1 MYKILI
7 RRLTRSSGKILLG
20 LMPVFLFGS
29 FELQASS
36 LSEIAYPLLHNLDV
50 SVSGTISDESGDPL
64 PGATITVLGTSQGT
78 VSDLDGKFSI
88 TVPDGATLVFSYIG
102 YKTQSIAVGAQSTID
117 VQLLQDE
124 SSLSEVLVV
133 GYGTQ
138 EKKDVTGA
146 VSSVKGAAIQNLP
159 VSGASQALQGRA
171 AGVNVVRNGGA
182 PGNQGSIRIRGTGTL
197 NNAEPLII
205 IDGVPAGNLND
216 VNPNDIASI
225 EVLKDA
231 SASAIYGTRAA
242 NGVVIVTTK
251 RGDFDQPLQFSVNGY
266 TGVSNSIK
274 TIDVLDAPTLAQL
287 KRERYTNDG
296 IAMNPI
302 WENPAYQ
309 TQRTDWQ
316 NELLGQGTTQNV
328 DLTLTGGNKNSSF
341 MVSGGYFEEKGMI
354 RNSGFRRL
362 SFRINSDHKIN
373 DRFKIGQNLQL
384 ISINE
389 IAPNTLSAQTG
400 VLWSAIRF
408 HPGLPVQNP
417 DGSYSSSQIS
427 GEFGDINNPI
437 FTQDTQ
443 DSKNTTH
450 KVLGNFNAE
459 YKIIEGLKIRANF
472 GLEGYVSDGYNF
484 NIKINDQIR
493 ASPRNSLSRNY
504 GEGYSVLSEYF
515 LSYDKTF
522 LDLHTI
528 NFVGGYTTQT
538 FNFEGFNAGK
548 LDFIDESF
556 DQRFLDVGQ
565 TLNSIGGGKS
575 YDALASY
582 FGRVAYNYDER
593 YLLTATIRSDGS
605 SKFAE
610 GNKWGYFPAFS
621 LGWRISEEDFFS
633 NVGFISN
640 LKLTGGWGS
649 LGNQNVPGLQYLALI
664 SSGRRYS
671 FGGNQTVGAAQSRVP
686 NLGITWES
694 AQMTNIGL
702 DIGLLENRLLANI
715 NYFIKDTKDMLI
727 APPTIGSIGTAQI
740 PNQNLGELRNQG
752 LEIELSYRK
761 TAGQFSYNISGNAA
775 FIRNEV
781 TKLVDGNF
789 IGSQLYGRS
798 SQEISRTYEGYPIA
812 SFYGWRTD
820 GLYQTNEEIQNDPN
834 IAADQRRANGLIQP
848 GDVKFL
854 DLNGDQV
861 IDAQDR
867 EIIGN
872 PHPKVVYGLNGE
884 FGYKNVDISLFF
896 LGNAGFDI
904 YNADRMQGI
913 DPTYPFNLYAETAD
927 RWTGPNT
934 SNEIPRMTT
943 KRDNLNHR
951 TSDLFLE
958 RGDFLRLKNVVVGYT
973 LPTTLTQ
980 RYGVTRARF
989 YLTGQN
995 IFLLT
1000 KYSGMDPE
1008 LGYINNNLQLNVD
1021 YAQYPQA
1028 RTWTFGTTITF

>member
-1 MYKILI
+1 MYPNKFRSLFGLSYKIM
-7 RRLTRSSGKILLG
+7 LG
-20 LMPVFLFGS
+20 LAPFLFIGS
-29 FELQASS
+29 LPIHATSIPEKPFTITTVDA
-36 LSEIAYPLLHNLDV
+36 
-50 SVSGTISDESGDPL
+50 SVSGTVTDENGDPL

-78 VSDLDGKFSI
+78 VSDLDGKFSLS
-88 TVPDGATLVFSYIG
+88 VPDGATLVISFIG
-102 YKTQSIAVGAQSTID
+102 YKTQSINVGSQTVIN
-117 VQLLQDE
+117 VQLVQDE

-146 VSSVKGAAIQNLP
+146 VSSIKGAAIQNLP

-197 NNAEPLII
+197 NNADPLII

-242 NGVVIVTTK
+242 NGVVLVTTK

-266 TGVSNSIK
+266 TGVSNSIR
-274 TIDVLDAPTLAQL
+274 TLEVLDAPTLSQL

-296 IAMNPI
+296 IAVNPI

-316 NELLGQGTTQNV
+316 NELLGQGATQNM

-341 MVSGGYFEEKGMI
+341 MLSGGYFEEKGMI

-373 DRFKIGQNLQL
+373 ERFKIGQNLQL

-389 IAPNTLSAQTG
+389 NAPNTLSAQTG

-443 DSKNTTH
+443 DSKNTIH
-450 KVLGNFNAE
+450 KILGNFNAE
-459 YKIIEGLKIRANF
+459 YEILEGLKIRANI
-472 GLEGYVSDGYNF
+472 GLEGSISDGYNF
-484 NIKINDQIR
+484 NIMVNDQIR
-493 ASPRNSLSRNY
+493 ASPRNSLSRGY
-504 GEGYSVLSEYF
+504 GESYSVLSEYF
-515 LSYDKTF
+515 LSYDKSF
-522 LDLHTI
+522 LDKHTI

-538 FNFEGFNAGK
+538 FNFEGFNASK
-548 LDFIDESF
+548 FDFIDESF

-582 FGRVAYNYDER
+582 FGRAAYNYDER

-702 DIGLLENRLLANI
+702 DVGLLENRLLANI

-761 TAGQFSYNISGNAA
+761 TAGQFFYNISGNAA
-775 FIRNEV
+775 FIKNEV

-854 DLNGDQV
+854 DLNGDQI

-867 EIIGN
+867 EVIGN

-884 FGYKNVDISLFF
+884 FGYKNFDISLFF

-913 DPTYPFNLYAETAD
+913 DPTYPFNMYAETAD
-927 RWTGPNT
+927 RWAGPNT

-958 RGDFLRLKNVVVGYT
+958 RGDFLRLKNLVVGYT
-973 LPTTLTQ
+973 LPTALTE
-980 RYGVTRARF
+980 RYGVSRARF
-989 YLTGQN
+989 YVTGQN
-995 IFLLT
+995 LFLLT
-1000 KYSGMDPE
+1000 RYSGMDPE

>member
-1 MYKILI
+1 MKKQRKLSFLLI
-7 RRLTRSSGKILLG
+7 FLLCLSLTSLTFAQQGEITGKVTDTESSEGIPG
-20 LMPVFLFGS
+20 
-29 FELQASS
+29 
-36 LSEIAYPLLHNLDV
+36 V
-50 SVSGTISDESGDPL
+50 SVL
-64 PGATITVLGTSQGT
+64 VKGTSRGAIT
-78 VSDLDGKFSI
+78 DLDGGFSI
-88 TVPDGATLVFSYIG
+88 VAGSEEVLIFSFLG
-102 YKTQSIAVGAQSTID
+102 YESVEQAVGNR
-117 VQLLQDE
+117 
-124 SSLSEVLVV
+124 SLINIGLSPSIQALNEVIVV

-146 VSSVKGAAIQNLP
+146 VSSIKGASIQNLP
-159 VSGASQALQGRA
+159 NSGASQALQGRA

-197 NNAEPLII
+197 NNADPLIV
-205 IDGVPAGNLND
+205 IDGVPAGSLND
-216 VNPNDIASI
+216 VNPNDIESI

-242 NGVVIVTTK
+242 NGVVLVTTK
-251 RGDFDQPLQFSVNGY
+251 RGNFDQPLKFSINGY
-266 TGVSNSIK
+266 SGVSNAIK
-274 TIDVLDAPTLAQL
+274 TIDVLDAPTLGQL
-287 KRERYTNDG
+287 KRERFTNDG
-296 IAMNPI
+296 LAVNPI
-302 WENPAYQ
+302 WQNPAYQ
-309 TQRTDWQ
+309 TQLTNWQ
-316 NELLGQGTTQNV
+316 NELLGQGTTQNM
-328 DLTLTGGNKNSSF
+328 DLSLTGGNKSSSF
-341 MVSGGYFEEKGMI
+341 MLSGGYFEEKGMI

-373 DRFKIGQNLQL
+373 DRFKISQNLQL

-389 IAPNTLSAQTG
+389 TAPNTLSAQTG

-417 DGSYSSSQIS
+417 NGSYSSSQVS

-437 FTQDTQ
+437 FTQSTQ
-443 DSKNTTH
+443 DNNNTTH
-450 KVLGNFNAE
+450 KILGNFNAE
-459 YKIIEGLKIRANF
+459 YKIIEGLKVRVNF
-472 GLEGYVSDGYNF
+472 GLEGSIYDGYNF
-484 NIKINDQIR
+484 NIKVNDQIR

-504 GEGYSVLSEYF
+504 GEGYSVLSEY
-515 LSYDKTF
+515 LISYDKTF
-522 LDLHTI
+522 KDRHTL

-538 FNFEGFNAGK
+538 FNSEGFSATK
-548 LDFIDESF
+548 LDFIDESS

-565 TLNSIGGGKS
+565 TLNRIGGGKS

-582 FGRVAYNYDER
+582 FGRVAYNYDEK

-605 SKFAE
+605 SKFGS
-610 GNKWGYFPAFS
+610 GNQWGYFPAFS
-621 LGWRISEEDFFS
+621 VGWRISEEDFFS
-633 NVGFISN
+633 NVGLISN

-671 FGGNQTVGAAQSRVP
+671 FGGNQTVGAAQTRVP

-702 DIGLLENRLLANI
+702 DVGLMDNKLLANF
-715 NYFIKDTKDMLI
+715 NYFIKDTRDMLI
-727 APPTIGSIGTAQI
+727 APPTLGSVGTAQI

-752 LEIELSYRK
+752 LEIELLYRK
-761 TAGQFSYNISGNAA
+761 TVGQFFYSVSGNAS
-775 FIRNEV
+775 FIKNEV

-820 GLYQTNEEIQNDPN
+820 GLYQTNEEIQNDVN
-834 IAADQRRANGLIQP
+834 ITADPRRTNGLIQP

-861 IDAQDR
+861 VDDKDR
-867 EIIGN
+867 EVIGN
-872 PHPKVVYGLNGE
+872 PHPAMVYGLNVE
-884 FGYKNVDISLFF
+884 FGYKNFDVSLFF

-913 DPTYPFNLYAETAD
+913 DPTYPFNMYAETAD

-958 RGDFLRLKNVVVGYT
+958 RGDFLRLKNLVIGYS
-973 LPTTLTQ
+973 LPSPLTQ
-980 RYGVTRARF
+980 RFGVSKARF
-989 YLTGQN
+989 YVTGQN
-995 IFLLT
+995 LLLLT

-1028 RTWTFGTTITF
+1028 RTLTIGTTIIF